1 MCAGNRSMWFWLAI
15 IALLCWSGS
24 DLFSKIGCRDGRDK
38 YNPLKMVIAVG
49 VVMGIHAAYEIF
61 VGGAVVTWHV
71 MWTYLPV
78 SLLYIGSMTLGY
90 VGLRYIELSISS
102 PICNSSGALVAVLC
116 RPVVGWMLDNGKR
129 RAILLIGLIGML
141 LMPLGYMFASVIF
154 LAFVFRMVHG
164 ASLALSNTAT
174 ATIASDVI
182 PAPRFAEGMGMFGM
196 ATALA
201 TSCAPAL
208 GLYLMDSFSYT
219 VLFACASGSVL
230 IALILFAIL
239 KNPPIK
245 AEKKPL
251 NVSALFSRAAVPA
264 SVIALIFMLTFGAL
278 ENFLAKYAV
287 EAELPS
293 GGLFFAIMAVM
304 LLLVRVVLG
313 KYADKKGEA
322 MFVYTCNSAML
333 AAFLLLALAPN
344 TVTFII
350 AAVLAG
356 YGFGGLE
363 PALQSMAVHSAA
375 PSERGSANSTFL
387 CAYDIG
393 IGLGGGIAG
402 VLISGLGY
410 EQMFVILSAANIV
423 SVLLY
428 ILWGRNDPSSI
439 SRSLRIAKDGEKNA

>member
-1 MCAGNRSMWFWLAI
+1 MNNEKPRLWTRNFVLIIVINLLVFMNHIMLLSTFPFYIESLGGSEALAGLA
-15 IALLCWSGS
+15 AT
-24 DLFSKIGCRDGRDK
+24 LFS
-38 YNPLKMVIAVG
+38 
-49 VVMGIHAAYEIF
+49 
-61 VGGAVVTWHV
+61 
-71 MWTYLPV
+71 
-78 SLLYIGSMTLGY
+78 
-90 VGLRYIELSISS
+90 
-102 PICNSSGALVAVLC
+102 LVAVLC

-129 RAILLIGLIGML
+129 RAILLIGLAGML

-264 SVIALIFMLTFGAL
+264 SVIALVFMLTFGAL

-304 LLLVRVVLG
+304 
-313 KYADKKGEA
+313 
-322 MFVYTCNSAML
+322 
-333 AAFLLLALAPN
+333 LLLALAPN

>member
-1 MCAGNRSMWFWLAI
+1 MNNEKPRLWTRNFVLIIVINFLVFMNHIMLLSTFPFYIESLGGSEALAGLA
-15 IALLCWSGS
+15 AT
-24 DLFSKIGCRDGRDK
+24 LFS
-38 YNPLKMVIAVG
+38 
-49 VVMGIHAAYEIF
+49 
-61 VGGAVVTWHV
+61 
-71 MWTYLPV
+71 
-78 SLLYIGSMTLGY
+78 
-90 VGLRYIELSISS
+90 
-102 PICNSSGALVAVLC
+102 LVAVLC

-333 AAFLLLALAPN
+333 PRPSCCSPSRRTRSRSSSPPCSRATASAGWSLRCNPWPCTAP
-344 TVTFII
+344 
-350 AAVLAG
+350 
-356 YGFGGLE
+356 
-363 PALQSMAVHSAA
+363 PRRSAA
-375 PSERGSANSTFL
+375 PRTLLSSAHMTS
-387 CAYDIG
+387 A
-393 IGLGGGIAG
+393 
-402 VLISGLGY
+402 SGL
-410 EQMFVILSAANIV
+410 AAA
-423 SVLLY
+423 
-428 ILWGRNDPSSI
+428 
-439 SRSLRIAKDGEKNA
+439 SRAC